1 MHVSLKEIFGL
12 EIMIDNLIFENL
24 NNKFTRELTKGD
36 LAEAEKV
43 MKRLEDLYQQ
53 HTHDSLGT
61 MIYFT
66 VRGMRAILKNRQ
78 K

>member
-1 MHVSLKEIFGL
+1 MHVSLKGIFGL

>member
-1 MHVSLKEIFGL
+1 
-12 EIMIDNLIFENL
+12 MIDDLILKNLSA
-24 NNKFTRELTKGD
+24 KFNRELSKGD
-36 LAEAEKV
+36 LEEAEKV
-43 MKRLEDLYQQ
+43 VKRLEALYQN

-66 VRGMRAILKNRQ
+66 VRGMKTILKDRQ

>member
-1 MHVSLKEIFGL
+1 
-12 EIMIDNLIFENL
+12 MIDELILKNL

-43 MKRLEDLYQQ
+43 VCRVEDLYQQ

-66 VRGMRAILKNRQ
+66 VRGMKLLLKDR

>member
-1 MHVSLKEIFGL
+1 
-12 EIMIDNLIFENL
+12 MIDELILKNL

-43 MKRLEDLYQQ
+43 VKRLEDLYQQ

-66 VRGMRAILKNRQ
+66 VRGMKLLLKDR

>member
-1 MHVSLKEIFGL
+1 
-12 EIMIDNLIFENL
+12 MIDELILKNL
-24 NNKFTRELTKGD
+24 NNKFTRELAKGD
-36 LAEAEKV
+36 LEEAEKV
-43 MKRLEDLYQQ
+43 VGRLEKLYQQ

-66 VRGMRAILKNRQ
+66 VRGMRTILKGRQ

>member
-1 MHVSLKEIFGL
+1 
-12 EIMIDNLIFENL
+12 MIDELILKNL
-24 NNKFTRELTKGD
+24 NNKFTRELAKGN

-43 MKRLEDLYQQ
+43 VERLEKLYHQ
-53 HTHDSLGT
+53 HLTDSLGT

-66 VRGMRAILKNRQ
+66 VRGMKILLKDR

>member
-1 MHVSLKEIFGL
+1 
-12 EIMIDNLIFENL
+12 MIDELILKNLS
-24 NNKFTRELTKGD
+24 NKFTRELAKGD

-43 MKRLEDLYQQ
+43 VCRIEALYQQ
-53 HTHDSLGT
+53 HSHDSLGT

-66 VRGMRAILKNRQ
+66 VRGMKALLKDR

>member
-1 MHVSLKEIFGL
+1 
-12 EIMIDNLIFENL
+12 MIDELILKNL
-24 NNKFTRELTKGD
+24 NNKFTRELTKGN
-36 LAEAEKV
+36 LEEAEKV
-43 MKRLEDLYQQ
+43 VKRLEALYQN

-66 VRGMRAILKNRQ
+66 VRGMKLLLKDR

>member
-1 MHVSLKEIFGL
+1 
-12 EIMIDNLIFENL
+12 MIDELILKNL
-24 NNKFTRELTKGD
+24 NNKFTRELAKGD

-43 MKRLEDLYQQ
+43 VKRVEALYHQ
-53 HTHDSLGT
+53 HSTDSLGT

-66 VRGMRAILKNRQ
+66 VRGMKVLLKDRQ

>member
-1 MHVSLKEIFGL
+1 MMIVMEMDFLTLILK
-12 EIMIDNLIFENL
+12 NL

-43 MKRLEDLYQQ
+43 MKRLEALYQQ
-53 HTHDSLGT
+53 HIHDSLGT

-66 VRGMRAILKNRQ
+66 VRGMRTILKNRQ

>member
-1 MHVSLKEIFGL
+1 MHVLLKEIFGL
-12 EIMIDNLIFENL
+12 EKVIDNLIFENL
-24 NNKFTRELTKGD
+24 NNKFTRELAKGN
-36 LAEAEKV
+36 LVEAEKV
-43 MKRLEDLYQQ
+43 VKRLENLYQQ

-66 VRGMRAILKNRQ
+66 VRGMKALLKGRQ

>member
-1 MHVSLKEIFGL
+1 
-12 EIMIDNLIFENL
+12 MIDELILKNL

-36 LAEAEKV
+36 LVEAEKV
-43 MKRLEDLYQQ
+43 VKRLEALYQQ
-53 HTHDSLGT
+53 HSHDSLGT

-66 VRGMRAILKNRQ
+66 VRGMKLLLKDR